1 MTRRTADDREWD
13 DEDRDGDGIDSAGW
27 DNDDEDEPT
36 VPCPYCRREIFED
49 AVRCPH
55 CGEYL
60 SDEDA
65 PAGPRPWLIV
75 VGVLL
80 SLAAVW
86 VWIVNR

>member
-1 MTRRTADDREWD
+1 MTRRTADDRERD
-13 DEDRDGDGIDSAGW
+13 DEDRDGDDIGSAGW
-27 DNDDEDEPT
+27 DHDEVEAT